1 MNGSSSSF
9 SSGDPESQVAA
20 LQRQVSVLLLVSLV
34 MSFTLA
40 AYFYYQSHIWNKDAA
55 AIQQQANEIIT
66 TSKTVSAHID
76 RVAVT
81 NFIAQINVYAQKNPE
96 FAQQVM
102 KKYGFTAPTTAPVK
116 R

>member
-9 SSGDPESQVAA
+9 SSGDPEVAA

-102 KKYGFTAPTTAPVK
+102 KKYPFTVPTTASVK